1 MINKSFDYIAIYGAH
16 ILKIFTFVILLPHF
30 ANVMSPE
37 VWGFVLLLQSLSI
50 WLQTVVEYG
59 FNFSAARQVSV
70 ARNEPETISEL
81 LGGVIG
87 AKVLLSVFICLI
99 SLLAFLFLAQMRDQP
114 LLIVLATLSA
124 VAQGFTPMWYFMG
137 KEKFALFSSIDLV
150 TRVLYL
156 VSCLMFVE
164 SDSDAYLIF
173 GLGFLI
179 FSVSNIIGYF
189 IINREDKIQWPKIV
203 NSVEALR
210 DGFHMF
216 LFTGITGIYTTLNVF
231 ILGLNQ
237 TPAVVAN
244 YGTADR
250 IVRSSSGLMDP
261 LNRIIFSKIS
271 YLYEYNPKKA
281 FKLLLISAPL
291 VALLGIAICIT
302 GIAMAPFIVDVFFP
316 KYPDAAKYISA
327 LIIYVPIVS
336 LNSVLGFQIMLPLK
350 MDNAFSRIFIVAS
363 LMSLAAMIILLPIYG
378 VDGMIWIIIVTE
390 IFVFISMLSAIILS
404 DRAKNMI
411 RRMRNGD
418 PGDI

>member
-1 MINKSFDYIAIYGAH
+1 
-16 ILKIFTFVILLPHF
+16 
-30 ANVMSPE
+30 MSPE

-70 ARNEPETISEL
+70 ARNEPKTISEL

-87 AKVLLSVFICLI
+87 AKFLLSVCICLI

-150 TRVLYL
+150 TRILYL
-156 VSCLMFVE
+156 LSCLIFIE
-164 SDSDAYLIF
+164 SDGDAYLIF
-173 GLGFLI
+173 GLAFLI
-179 FSVSNIIGYF
+179 FSVSNITGYF

-203 NSVEALR
+203 NTVEALK

-237 TPAVVAN
+237 APAVVAN

-271 YLYEYNPKKA
+271 YLYEHNPKKA
-281 FKLLLISAPL
+281 FKMLLISAPL
-291 VALLGIAICIT
+291 VFLLGLAICVT

-350 MDNAFSRIFIVAS
+350 MDRAFSRIFIVAS
-363 LMSLAAMIILLPIYG
+363 LMSLAAMIILLPAYG
-378 VDGMIWIIIVTE
+378 VSGMVWIVIMTE
-390 IFVFISMLSAIILS
+390 VFVFISMFAVIALS
-404 DRAKNMI
+404 DRVKNMI
-411 RRMRNGD
+411 RGIRNGD
-418 PGDI
+418 S